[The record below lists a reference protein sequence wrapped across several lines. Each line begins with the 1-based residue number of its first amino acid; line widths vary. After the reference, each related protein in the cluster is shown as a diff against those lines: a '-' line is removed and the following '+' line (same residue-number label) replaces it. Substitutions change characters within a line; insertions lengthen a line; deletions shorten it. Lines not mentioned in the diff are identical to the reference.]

1 MGKYFSLEVDA
12 EHRHLVV
19 IRRFVTDV
27 MKFGEFGRD
36 EITRAELCIN
46 ELAENVVRYGYN
58 GAKGRIKV
66 KAGFDGTR
74 MLFSLTDWGVPFD
87 PQGYVTKDVQ
97 ELFDGGVKGKL
108 GISAVR
114 RSSDRIIYSRL
125 KGKNKV
131 TVYIK
136 RRKEKAEN

>member
-1 MGKYFSLEVDA
+1 MSKYFSLEVEA

-19 IRRFVTDV
+19 IRRFITDV
-27 MKFGEFGRD
+27 MKFGGFGQD
-36 EITRAELCIN
+36 AITRAEVCIN
-46 ELAENVVRYGYN
+46 ELAENVVRYGY
-58 GAKGRIKV
+58 GGGKGRIKV
-66 KAGFDGTR
+66 KAGFDANR
-74 MLFSLTDWGVPFD
+74 MLFSIMDWGVPFD
-87 PQGYVTKDVQ
+87 PQGYVTRDVR
-97 ELFDGGVKGKL
+97 ELFEGGVKGRL

-136 RRKEKAEN
+136 RRKT

>member
-1 MGKYFSLEVDA
+1 MSKYFSLEVEA

-27 MKFGEFGRD
+27 MKFGGFGHD
-36 EITRAELCIN
+36 ELARAELCIN
-46 ELAENVVRYGYN
+46 ELAENVIRYGY
-58 GAKGRIKV
+58 GGGKGRIKV
-66 KAGFDGTR
+66 KAGFDTGR
-74 MLFSLTDWGVPFD
+74 MLFSITDWGAPFD
-87 PQGYVTKDVQ
+87 PQGYVTQDVKD
-97 ELFDGGVKGKL
+97 LFEGEVKGKL

-125 KGKNKV
+125 KGKNKI

-136 RRKEKAEN
+136 RRKE